1 MSESQKAAEVIVRL
15 AGLVRSGLGAQQAL
29 AEVSETIES
38 LPSAAVQR
46 FQAVWRVA
54 NRVGGSL
61 SAALDRLAE
70 VFADESKH
78 RQEIELAFAGPR
90 STARLVL
97 WLPVVS
103 LVLAQLLGM
112 RPFEAVFHTPLG
124 FISVAIGVILM
135 LFGRVWSRAIL
146 SRAQIDSQDPGLP
159 FDLVNL
165 GLSAGL
171 SVGDARIQAA
181 KELKLEAESIEDLDD
196 LAEQSRRTGA
206 QLSSM
211 LSTAADLARQRKH
224 YLAADQVARL
234 GVRLMIP
241 IGVLVLPAFVLMAIV
256 PLAISLLSSGQM

>member
-1 MSESQKAAEVIVRL
+1 MSESQKAAEVITRL
-15 AGLVRSGLGAQQAL
+15 SGLVRSGLGAQQAL
-29 AEVSETIES
+29 AEVAANLES
-38 LPSAAVQR
+38 LPSASVHR
-46 FQAVWRVA
+46 FNVVWRVA

-70 VFADESKH
+70 VFAAESSH
-78 RQEIELAFAGPR
+78 QLEIELAFAGPR

-103 LVLAQLLGM
+103 LVLGELLGM
-112 RPFEAVFHTPLG
+112 RPFEAIFHTPLG

-135 LFGRVWSRAIL
+135 LFGRIWSHAIL
-146 SRAQIDSQDPGLP
+146 RRAQSEGHDPGLP

-171 SVGDARIQAA
+171 PVGDARIQAA
-181 KELKLEAESIEDLDD
+181 KDFELEAESIKDLDE
-196 LAEQSRRTGA
+196 LAAQSRRSGA
-206 QLSSM
+206 QLSSL

-224 YLAADQVARL
+224 YADSEQVARL

-256 PLAISLLSSGQM
+256 PLAISLLSSGQI